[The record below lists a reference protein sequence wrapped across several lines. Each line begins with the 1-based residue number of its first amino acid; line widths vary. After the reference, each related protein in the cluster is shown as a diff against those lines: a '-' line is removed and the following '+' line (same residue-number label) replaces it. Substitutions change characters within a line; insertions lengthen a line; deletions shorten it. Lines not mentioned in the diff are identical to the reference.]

1 MEPMGI
7 LKCPSSLKL
16 SVAVPGH
23 ALNPFSDG
31 GSGSGSGSG
40 SGCNNNNTR
49 ELGIHLDLDR
59 PYARE
64 ELPQQ
69 GGSMEVQKGEERGGV
84 RHNSSNHR
92 RLSRVQSKQLDEFY
106 RVNHTV
112 DSTSHLRSRK
122 LMEHFQKQ
130 KKELAD
136 RLNLRISQVDAWFRN
151 RRLSHYYVGL
161 TFLLP
166 HMSVSVEDVNPM
178 IPQYKSVSSVEQV
191 QSSSS
196 APVTV
201 MLLLV
206 IPFRLIF
213 TNLQSKQK
221 STEMECAYLKE
232 CFNKLK
238 EENHR
243 LQLQVEQLRSTS
255 LQLQLQLQLHSER
268 VATAPTGQQAGTSAA
283 ARIFTLPLSGYNPS
297 RGTWFSP
304 NAH

>member
-31 GSGSGSGSG
+31 GSG

-69 GGSMEVQKGEERGGV
+69 GGSME
-84 RHNSSNHR
+84 
-92 RLSRVQSKQLDEFY
+92 
-106 RVNHTV
+106 
-112 DSTSHLRSRK
+112 TSHLRSRK
-122 LMEHFQKQ
+122 LMEHFQKE

-151 RRLSHYYVGL
+151 RRLRGCEPNDSSKKAL
-161 TFLLP
+161 TSF
-166 HMSVSVEDVNPM
+166 HKQ
-178 IPQYKSVSSVEQV
+178 QYRSVSSVEQV

-201 MLLLV
+201 MLLLA

>member
-31 GSGSGSGSG
+31 GSGSG
-40 SGCNNNNTR
+40 CNNNNTR
-49 ELGIHLDLDR
+49 ELGIHLYLDR

-69 GGSMEVQKGEERGGV
+69 GDSMEVQKGEERGGV

-112 DSTSHLRSRK
+112 DS
-122 LMEHFQKQ
+122 KQ
-130 KKELAD
+130 KKKLAD

-151 RRLSHYYVGL
+151 RRLRGCEPNDSSKKAL
-161 TFLLP
+161 TSF
-166 HMSVSVEDVNPM
+166 HKQ
-178 IPQYKSVSSVEQV
+178 QYRVSSVEQV

-232 CFNKLK
+232 CFNKQK
-238 EENHR
+238 EENHL

-255 LQLQLQLQLHSER
+255 LQLQLHSER

-283 ARIFTLPLSGYNPS
+283 ARIFTSPWPGSNPS
-297 RGTWFSP
+297 RRTWFSP
-304 NAH
+304 NAL

>member
-31 GSGSGSGSG
+31 GSG

-69 GGSMEVQKGEERGGV
+69 GGSMEKEKE
-84 RHNSSNHR
+84 
-92 RLSRVQSKQLDEFY
+92 
-106 RVNHTV
+106 
-112 DSTSHLRSRK
+112 
-122 LMEHFQKQ
+122 
-130 KKELAD
+130 ELAD

-151 RRLSHYYVGL
+151 RRL
-161 TFLLP
+161 
-166 HMSVSVEDVNPM
+166 
-178 IPQYKSVSSVEQV
+178 
-191 QSSSS
+191 
-196 APVTV
+196 
-201 MLLLV
+201 
-206 IPFRLIF
+206 R
-213 TNLQSKQK
+213 SKQK

>member
-31 GSGSGSGSG
+31 GSG

-69 GGSMEVQKGEERGGV
+69 GGSMEVQKGEERGSV

-106 RVNHTV
+106 RVNHAV
-112 DSTSHLRSRK
+112 DS
-122 LMEHFQKQ
+122 KQ

-151 RRLSHYYVGL
+151 RRL
-161 TFLLP
+161 
-166 HMSVSVEDVNPM
+166 
-178 IPQYKSVSSVEQV
+178 
-191 QSSSS
+191 
-196 APVTV
+196 
-201 MLLLV
+201 
-206 IPFRLIF
+206 R
-213 TNLQSKQK
+213 SKQK

-238 EENHR
+238 ENHR